1 MTWQADNDIT
11 IAWRTMGATALQ
23 AAVTITTS
31 TQSTGVFCGRGL
43 FEVVINVTALTT
55 GVGFDIVIFYVER
68 NTIAADTTWQ
78 QIGALP
84 VGDVTGV
91 GLSNQ
96 GVDNYYFAVHNSGDY
111 QLRINAQ
118 VLGSAASVTYS
129 ADIYPVRSRITV

>member
-11 IAWRTMGATALQ
+11 IPWRTMGATALQ
-23 AAVTITTS
+23 ASTTITSS
-31 TQSTGVFCGRGL
+31 TQSTGVFCGRGV
-43 FEVVINVTALTT
+43 FEVAINVTALST

-68 NTIAADTTWQ
+68 NTLAATTTWQ

-84 VGDVTGV
+84 VGDQTGV

-96 GVDNYYFAVHNSGDY
+96 GVDNYYFAVHNSGDN
-111 QLRINAQ
+111 QIRINAQ

-129 ADIYPVRSRITV
+129 ADIYPLRDRTTV